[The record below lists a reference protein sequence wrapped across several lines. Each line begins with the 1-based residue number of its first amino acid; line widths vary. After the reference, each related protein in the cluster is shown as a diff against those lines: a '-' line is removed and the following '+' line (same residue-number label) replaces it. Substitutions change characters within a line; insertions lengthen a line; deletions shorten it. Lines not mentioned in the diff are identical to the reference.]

1 MVAVARHWQD
11 ILKYMHAVED
21 ASVVLTNS
29 LMGVGEKQRRLDPV
43 ERSQANFHV
52 TLIYVDRITS
62 FV

>member
-1 MVAVARHWQD
+1 MVAIARHWQD
-11 ILKYMHAVED
+11 IEKNMHAVED

-29 LMGVGEKQRRLDPV
+29 PMGVGEKQRRLDPV
-43 ERSQANFHV
+43 ERSQINFHV